1 MSQWTDLPC
10 ECEGQRSDSQSTQLH
25 TLQTHAPQKAFF
37 HQQKHTLII
46 FFKESVLER
55 CITKSTAMT
64 ISSSPVPPHLPP
76 LFLPSHKPMVY
87 PATSSWFS
95 I

>member
-55 CITKSTAMT
+55 YITKSTAMT
-64 ISSSPVPPHLPP
+64 ISSSPVPPLSSTTIPTQP
-76 LFLPSHKPMVY
+76 QAYDLPS
-87 PATSSWFS
+87 S
-95 I
+95 